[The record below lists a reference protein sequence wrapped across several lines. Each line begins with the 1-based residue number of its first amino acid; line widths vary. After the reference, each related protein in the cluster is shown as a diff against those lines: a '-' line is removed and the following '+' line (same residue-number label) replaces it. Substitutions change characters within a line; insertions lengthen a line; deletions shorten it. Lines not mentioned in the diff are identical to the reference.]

1 MAMANCYI
9 TLNVEWAN
17 TTHYTDNLGFGA
29 CDVTN
34 IEQLSEE
41 LQDYTGRS
49 CCFARLTPVVGGKAI
64 YMLGDSGM
72 DYFQFLADNP
82 HYAEQIELV
91 LVVNEDSTIN
101 NYNAAEYLKY
111 MTADK
116 EGKVETRLLAHT
128 CSCDIDIVNSLLK

>member
-1 MAMANCYI
+1 MAMASCYI
-9 TLNVEWAN
+9 TVFEDWAN
-17 TTHYTDNLGFGA
+17 SIHHVDEFGTE
-29 CDVTN
+29 VTN
-34 IEQLSEE
+34 IEQLSQE
-41 LQDYTGRS
+41 LHDYTGRS
-49 CCFARLTPVVGGKAI
+49 CCFARLTPIVGDKAI

-72 DYFQFLADNP
+72 DYFQFLSDNP

-111 MTADK
+111 MTANENDII
-116 EGKVETRLLAHT
+116 EPRLLAHT